1 MAHTTKTILPAQWA
15 QLNESAVTA
24 ARIQNVTKHSGAWI
38 QATAS
43 AVTPSAE
50 NIGANG
56 EIWIESMLGWSADR
70 MLSELFPG
78 VPGAAYLWAWITTG
92 GKVSISHA

>member
-1 MAHTTKTILPAQWA
+1 MAHTTKTILPAQWTL
-15 QLNESAVTA
+15 LNESAVAA
-24 ARIQNVTKHSGAWI
+24 ARIQNVMKVSGVWI

-50 NIGANG
+50 NVGTNG
-56 EIWIESMLGWSADR
+56 EVWLESMLGWSADR

-78 VPGAAYLWAWITTG
+78 VPGAAYLWAWSTTG
-92 GKVSISHA
+92 GKVSISHV